1 MAVSAR
7 RPWGRTRPAP
17 GTVQN
22 WSRAAS
28 AIPIE
33 QRRPASVDEVCA
45 LVRDAADRGL
55 PVHAIGAGHSFSSVA
70 LTDGVLVDVSA
81 LSGVRRVDGHRV
93 TFGAGTRLH
102 EVPALLAPF
111 GLALENMGDID
122 RQTLAGATS
131 TGTHGTGLAFGGL
144 ATRITAATLVTASG
158 ELRHVGADD
167 PLLPAVRIGLGAL
180 GVLVELEIDCV
191 PAFLLHAV
199 ERAAPMAEVLDG
211 WVDLAAGHDHY
222 EAYWWPHTER
232 MSTKAH
238 ARLPLDAEHRPQGR
252 LARTLQAEVLGN
264 GAGAVVTGLGLAAP
278 ALTPGINRVVSRWFA
293 HGERTGPSPEIF
305 TAPRRVRFT
314 EMEYALPLEALP
326 SAVREL
332 QRLVER
338 EGWRISFPVELGTAA
353 ADDTWLST
361 AYGRATSYVAVHR
374 YWREDWRPYFTA
386 AEAIFRDHDGRPHWG
401 KLHTRTHDDLLAVCP
416 RLADVAAV
424 RDRLDPDEGG
434 GRRFTNDYVAQVLGD

>member
-1 MAVSAR
+1 MAYEAQIAGVGDAGHPLLQR
-7 RPWGRTRPAP
+7 
-17 GTVQN
+17 
-22 WSRAAS
+22 
-28 AIPIE
+28 I
-33 QRRPASVDEVCA
+33 QRRSAAELRERRGAAVA
-45 LVRDAADRGL
+45 AVRELADLDFVNG
-55 PVHAIGAGHSFSSVA
+55 G
-70 LTDGVLVDVSA
+70 
-81 LSGVRRVDGHRV
+81 
-93 TFGAGTRLH
+93 
-102 EVPALLAPF
+102 
-111 GLALENMGDID
+111 
-122 RQTLAGATS
+122 
-131 TGTHGTGLAFGGL
+131 GTGSLESTSADPS
-144 ATRITAATLVTASG
+144 VT
-158 ELRHVGADD
+158 E
-167 PLLPAVRIGLGAL
+167 
-180 GVLVELEIDCV
+180 
-191 PAFLLHAV
+191 
-199 ERAAPMAEVLDG
+199 
-211 WVDLAAGHDHY
+211 LAAGHDHY